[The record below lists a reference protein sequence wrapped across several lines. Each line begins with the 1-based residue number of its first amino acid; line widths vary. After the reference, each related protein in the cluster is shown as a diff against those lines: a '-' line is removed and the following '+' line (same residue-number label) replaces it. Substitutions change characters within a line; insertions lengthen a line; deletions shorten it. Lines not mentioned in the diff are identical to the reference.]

1 MVLNGLMDDC
11 YYVVQQHY
19 EVQVV
24 NGYSI
29 QGNTAVLRCNIPSFV
44 KEYVTVT
51 SWERGDE
58 LKITSNGERGG
69 RYLIFPSG
77 ELHIQEANSKDGFKT
92 YRCITKNS
100 ITGEVKTSETAG
112 KLVVS
117 DDHSNRS
124 PRINHI
130 QTRVDTRSE
139 EDIILPCAAQGYP
152 PPTYTWYRYTT
163 DFHAIMTPIIFG
175 GRLGKIGGSLLLRK
189 ATVEDSGKY
198 VCLVNNSN
206 GQEKA
211 EIDLTV
217 RETLHVRV
225 VPVVHTV
232 DVGKSVV
239 FQCNISGRPVNF
251 VTWKK
256 DHQQLSRANSRVHLV
271 SRDVLEVRHVRRE
284 DKGLYQCIAYND
296 KDCAQGAAELKLGDI
311 APTFKETFKSITVE
325 PGSTLSEVCIFRKP
339 LPEVRWV
346 LDDYPIPGH
355 LRFSIGDYV
364 SSKAQVIS
372 YVNVTH
378 IRVEDGGYYKC
389 QASNDVGTVWNREKI
404 NVIGPPFVRPM
415 QNMTAV
421 EGRTFNTRCP
431 AAGYPIE
438 EIRWQHNGRR
448 IPYNHRQRAFNNGT
462 LIIRDVEQRSD
473 EGEYSCVARNRKG
486 QRGHSK
492 MFLDVLIPPVIEP
505 FIIQTGLEEGSRSKI
520 LCSVTKGDT
529 PIRIS
534 WLKDG
539 KTIPSHL
546 EVTESTIDEFSTFLK
561 FHRLQL
567 RHSGNYTC
575 VAENMAESTNY
586 TAPMVIYAPP
596 RWISEPTDTSAIL
609 NNDVIINCQ
618 AEGFPQPAITW
629 KRLKGSMSSEYVSL
643 RTNAHINVM
652 ANGSLSIR
660 KVERSDAGMYMC
672 QAANEIGSGLST
684 VIELHVKVPAYF
696 PTKFKA
702 ETIRKGQL
710 LQVTCQLFGD
720 HPLTVQWK
728 KDGEHLDF
736 RFDKRYDI
744 TQTLTDDGMMSQ
756 LQVQSADRRDSSLF
770 TCVGS
775 NNFGRD
781 EMNIQIIVQEPPDRP
796 SKITVSQIESR
807 KLTLSWSP
815 PYSGNSPITSYVLI
829 YCKEGETDE
838 KGRKKL
844 VIQAP
849 DTKAVVEGLLPAT
862 RYYFQLLAE
871 NLMGRSEFSEE
882 FKANTDIEV
891 PGGPPQ
897 EVEAEPLG
905 SHLVKVTWK
914 PLQPHLT
921 YGPIK
926 GYYVGYK
933 VHGTVDSYTYK
944 TLNADELNQ
953 HLTCVLKNLRRL
965 TRYSVVVQAF
975 NSKGAGPPSD
985 EVIVLTLDNDPPT
998 TPRLSVTSVTFSSI
1012 QVKWTLQTADSA
1024 PVSGFIL
1031 SHKRGTKDWTKT
1043 RLLSDARMHT
1053 IYGLHCGTRYDFLIV
1068 AFNDVGE
1075 SLPSDIVHAKTKGAA
1090 PSSPSQHAFI
1100 RVNITTAT
1108 LHFTEWDSGGCPVS
1122 FFVVQYKPEISQEWT
1137 TVTDRIFPR
1146 QSTYRISNLNPA
1158 TWYQLRVVAHND
1170 AGSTSADYSFVTLP
1184 VSGQPSSTIRVSS
1197 PPFYTN
1203 LAIIVPVV
1211 VTCIILIIVVVVV
1224 CSVTRRRHGR
1234 GHHYEDTRSVQ
1245 KEVTTESVPMCEV
1258 ETKPTTNPIYSRA
1271 KDSLYYPSPYATS
1284 RVPVCQREDRSSGDS
1299 SNEGRPLSDDKR
1311 IYDVPFAVR
1320 QTAHSSGLGH
1330 NDRRSIQTHDVGHL
1344 YSFPGERPTSQPL
1357 LREYKS
1363 QLSSPWSNSDL
1374 DDSLTVNLPHGKTS
1388 STARWHGGSKQG
1400 AGNDQFYWNG
1410 YARYPKI
1417 EARYLYSTRI
1427 PDLMNEEEDSETECD
1442 RDQLLDDYPEF
1453 LERRETPTTL
1463 PSGDKL
1469 LSIHLYMPLT
1479 FD

>member
-1 MVLNGLMDDC
+1 MVYLTGYTDWL
-11 YYVVQQHY
+11 VVQQDY
-19 EVQVV
+19 KVQVV

-51 SWERGDE
+51 SWERGDD

-77 ELHIQEANSKDGFKT
+77 ELHIQEANAKDGFKT

-100 ITGEVKTSETAG
+100 ITGEVKPSETVG

-117 DDHSNRS
+117 GMAQEVLSLN
-124 PRINHI
+124 PKITFEF
-130 QTRVDTRSE
+130 Q
-139 EDIILPCAAQGYP
+139 DILLEFSYR
-152 PPTYTWYRYTT
+152 WYRYTS
-163 DFHAIMTPIIFG
+163 DFHAIMTPIVFG

-211 EIDLTV
+211 EVDLTV
-217 RETLHVRV
+217 REALHVSV

-239 FQCNISGRPVNF
+239 FQCNISGKPVNF
-251 VTWKK
+251 VTWRK
-256 DHQQLSRANSRVHLV
+256 DHQQLSRANSRIHLV
-271 SRDVLEVRHVRRE
+271 SRDVLEVRQVRRE
-284 DKGLYQCIAYND
+284 DKGLYQCVVYND
-296 KDCAQGAAELKLGDI
+296 KDCAQGTAELKLGDI
-311 APTFKETFKSITVE
+311 APSLKEAFRSITVE
-325 PGSTLSEVCIFRKP
+325 PGSTLSLKCVASGNP

-355 LRFSIGDYV
+355 LRFSVGDFV
-364 SSKAQVIS
+364 SSKAEVIS

-389 QASNDVGTVWNREKI
+389 KASNDVGTVWNREKI

-431 AAGYPIE
+431 ASGYPIE

-462 LIIRDVEQRSD
+462 MIIRDVERRSD

-492 MFLDVLIPPVIEP
+492 MFLNILIPPVIEP

-539 KTIPSHL
+539 KTIPSYL

-575 VAENMAESTNY
+575 VAENVAESTNY

-596 RWISEPTDTSAIL
+596 RWISEPTETSAIL

-618 AEGFPQPAITW
+618 AEGFPQPGITW
-629 KRLKGSMSSEYVSL
+629 KRLRGSMSSEYVSL

-652 ANGSLSIR
+652 ANGSLAIR
-660 KVERSDAGMYMC
+660 KVEKDDAGLYMC

-696 PTKFKA
+696 PNKFKA

-720 HPLTVQWK
+720 HPLTVKWK
-728 KDGEHLDF
+728 KDGENLDF
-736 RFDKRYDI
+736 RFDRRYDI
-744 TQTLTDDGMMSQ
+744 TQTLTDDGMTSQ

-770 TCVGS
+770 TCLGS

-796 SKITVSQIESR
+796 SKITSSLIESR
-807 KLTLSWSP
+807 KVTLSWSP
-815 PYSGNSPITSYVLI
+815 PYSGNSPITRYVLV
-829 YCKEGETDE
+829 YWKEGGKIETDHKNRE
-838 KGRKKL
+838 KI
-844 VIQAP
+844 VILAP
-849 DTKAVVEGLLPAT
+849 DTKVAVKGLIPAT
-862 RYYFQLLAE
+862 RYSFQLLAE
-871 NLMGRSEFSEE
+871 NAMGRSEFSEE
-882 FKANTDIEV
+882 FKASTDIEV
-891 PGGPPQ
+891 FMTHDLIVHNPYKCLLSPL
-897 EVEAEPLG
+897 EP
-905 SHLVKVTWK
+905 HV
-914 PLQPHLT
+914 T

-933 VHGTVDSYTYK
+933 VQGTIDSYTYK
-944 TLNADELNQ
+944 TLNSDELNQ
-953 HLTCVLKNLRRL
+953 QLTCVLTNLRRL
-965 TRYSVVVQAF
+965 TRYSIVVQAF

-998 TPRLSVTSVTFSSI
+998 TPKLSVTSVTFSSI

-1031 SHKRGTKDWTKT
+1031 SHKHGTKDWTKT
-1043 RLLSDARMHT
+1043 RLLRDARMHT

-1090 PSSPSQHAFI
+1090 PSSPTQHAFI
-1100 RVNITTAT
+1100 RVNITSAT

-1122 FFVVQYKPEISQEWT
+1122 FFVIQYKPEISQDWT

-1146 QSTYRISNLNPA
+1146 QSTYRITSLNPA
-1158 TWYQLRVVAHND
+1158 TWYQLRVVAQND
-1170 AGSTSADYSFVTLP
+1170 AGSTTADYSFVTLP
-1184 VSGQPSSTIRVSS
+1184 VSGHPSSTIRVSS

-1211 VTCIILIIVVVVV
+1211 VTCVILIIVVVVV

-1245 KEVTTESVPMCEV
+1245 KEATTESVPMCEV

-1271 KDSLYYPSPYATS
+1271 KGSLYYPSPYATS

-1299 SNEGRPLSDDKR
+1299 SIEGRSLSDGKR

-1344 YSFPGERPTSQPL
+1344 YSFPGGRPTSQPL

-1374 DDSLTVNLPHGKTS
+1374 DDSLTVNVPHGKTS

-1410 YARYPKI
+1410 YARYPKV

-1427 PDLMNEEEDSETECD
+1427 PDLTYEEEDSETECD

-1453 LERRETPTTL
+1453 LERRGVPYHVAF
-1463 PSGDKL
+1463 GRQI
-1469 LSIHLYMPLT
+1469 LSYPPINDL
-1479 FD
+1479 